1 MPTWLVIS
9 VALLLGACQDEVVGG
24 IRQLNT
30 NTQPNLKTSSV
41 DVWVEED
48 VYSDTTIVA
57 DTNPLD
63 TTLEVDT
70 RDVIDTAEAVD
81 TITPDTIE
89 DTVETVD
96 TGLLE
101 TVEDTTPIPDTAD
114 TVVAVDTTPPEC
126 SVHFDCDDHNDCT
139 HDYCVNFS
147 CVHEDNALCVMD
159 SDGDGIVD
167 IEDAC
172 PLVPEYFDY
181 FEDDDGCPEAD
192 QDHDGYTP
200 LEGDCG
206 DDPSLGNDPASFC
219 WNEYDGYNL
228 RIHFGVGADERPS
241 CDFYLDDELV
251 EAVFF
256 FETNG
261 AFLIGPQVDGG
272 DTPGDGV
279 DQDCDGETDES
290 GEYGLTEPDCYWW
303 SFEDGSEEVSCWWME
318 FVPKP

>member
-1 MPTWLVIS
+1 MPAWFLIS
-9 VALLLGACQDEVVGG
+9 LAVLFGACHDEVVGG
-24 IRQLNT
+24 FRQLND
-30 NTQPNLKTSSV
+30 NSNLTISSADTSDTWVAEEVYPDTAVEDSATVPDTVTEV
-41 DVWVEED
+41 DVIIPDSTPETIED
-48 VYSDTTIVA
+48 IGQDV
-57 DTNPLD
+57 
-63 TTLEVDT
+63 VDT
-70 RDVIDTAEAVD
+70 AAPE
-81 TITPDTIE
+81 TIE
-89 DTVETVD
+89 DTAPSP
-96 TGLLE
+96 
-101 TVEDTTPIPDTAD
+101 DTTTE
-114 TVVAVDTTPPEC
+114 VDTTPPEC
-126 SVHFDCDDHNDCT
+126 EEDLDCEDSDDCT

-147 CVHEDNALCVMD
+147 CTHENNMLCVMD
-159 SDGDGIVD
+159 SDDDGIVD
-167 IEDAC
+167 IEDEC
-172 PLVPEYFDY
+172 PLTPEYFDH

-241 CDFYLDDELV
+241 CDFYQDDELV

-279 DQDCDGETDES
+279 DQDCDGATDEP

-318 FVPKP
+318 FVPTP

>member
-1 MPTWLVIS
+1 MPAWLLIS
-9 VALLLGACQDEVVGG
+9 LAVLFGACHDPVVGG

-30 NTQPNLKTSSV
+30 NTHPNLKTSSP
-41 DVWVEED
+41 DVWVAE
-48 VYSDTTIVA
+48 DTTIVT
-57 DTNPLD
+57 DTTELD

-70 RDVIDTAEAVD
+70 RDVTDTGVAVD
-81 TITPDTIE
+81 TIALDTVPETIE
-89 DTVETVD
+89 DTVTTLD
-96 TGLLE
+96 TSPIE

-114 TVVAVDTTPPEC
+114 TVVAVDTAPPEC
-126 SVHFDCDDHNDCT
+126 TVHFDCDDHNDCT

-147 CVHEDNALCVMD
+147 CTHEDNTLCVMD
-159 SDGDGIVD
+159 SDDDGIVD
-167 IEDAC
+167 IEDEC
-172 PLVPEYFDY
+172 PLTPEYFDH

-251 EAVFF
+251 ESVFF

-279 DQDCDGETDES
+279 DQDCDGATDEP
-290 GEYGLTEPDCYWW
+290 GEHGLTEPDCYWW

-318 FVPKP
+318 FVPTP